1 MPLVAIRTT
10 TGEEIESFSFAEHEW
25 KEMKKAPLGTYSI
38 YGFNWPAIPKT
49 SIKGL
54 QFFAAAPGCPI
65 KTSQGESHEHL
76 SAKIA
81 ITKAIRNLGLHAQP
95 EFSGRTPEGEEWR
108 ADVYSESTSKPTA
121 FEIQISP
128 QTLDVYK
135 SRSHKYETAN
145 VDSLWFVSE
154 RKFSTLV
161 KAIFLERYRREGIKH
176 YGRPFLPEIKAVP
189 LLIVSEE
196 QKIKFS
202 VRVFPYDKPYE
213 NIPLEQFIDGFF
225 QGRLILTEN
234 GWKWKAV

>member
-1 MPLVAIRTT
+1 MPLVAIRTI

-95 EFSGRTPEGEEWR
+95 EFSGRTPEGDEWR
-108 ADVYSESTSKPTA
+108 ADVYSESTSMPTA

-128 QTLDVYK
+128 QTLDEYK
-135 SRSHKYETAN
+135 SRSHKYKTSN
-145 VDSLWFVSE
+145 VDCLWFVPE
-154 RKFSTLV
+154 KKFITLTR
-161 KAIFLERYRREGIKH
+161 AIFNDRFQREGIKL
-176 YGRPFLPEIKAVP
+176 YGHPFLPEIKVVT
-189 LLIVSEE
+189 LLTLNEE
-196 QKIKFS
+196 HRIKFF
-202 VRVFPYDKPYE
+202 VRVFPEGKPCE
-213 NIPLEQFIDGFF
+213 CIPLETFIEGYF
-225 QGRLILTEN
+225 QERLILTEN
-234 GWKWKAV
+234 GWKWRIA